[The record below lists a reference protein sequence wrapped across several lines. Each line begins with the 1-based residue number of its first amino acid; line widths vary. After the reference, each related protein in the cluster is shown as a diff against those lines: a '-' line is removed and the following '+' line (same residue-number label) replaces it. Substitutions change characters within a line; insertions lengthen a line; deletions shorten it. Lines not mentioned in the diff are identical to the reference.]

1 MRYLYAAI
9 GDTFD
14 HEVAYPWVTYLFT
27 GLTEQQVR
35 NLVKAT
41 VAWQMQQPIGPV
53 TWTSPAALSG
63 QAGVVKTTWENGLRP
78 YREMQNL
85 FKAFQDNGIDV
96 YVCSASFIDV
106 IKEIISNPEI
116 GYNINEKCLRDGVGT
131 RCTKSNFTRV
141 SSWLCAN
148 SR

>member
-85 FKAFQDNGIDV
+85 FKTFQDNGIDV
-96 YVCSASFIDV
+96 YVCSAS
-106 IKEIISNPEI
+106 
-116 GYNINEKCLRDGVGT
+116 L
-131 RCTKSNFTRV
+131 
-141 SSWLCAN
+141 LM
-148 SR
+148 